1 MRKLLTFLFSCT
13 AICAIAQQSD
23 PPKEADW
30 TKLYRATA
38 TKVNDLVHTK
48 VDVRFDFKKTYMYG
62 KAWIT
67 LKPHF
72 YPTDS
77 LALDAK
83 GMNINKVELV
93 TAGGK
98 IPLKYTYDS
107 LILNIKLNK
116 TYKNNE
122 KYTVYID
129 YVSKPNE
136 LQEKGSAAIN
146 DAKGLYFINP
156 TGEDTTKPTE
166 IWTQGETEANSAW
179 LPTIDKP
186 NQKMTDEIIMTVPDK
201 YVTLSNGRLVSQVK
215 NADGTRTDDWKMDLP
230 HSPYLLFMGVGD
242 YVITKDSYKGKE
254 VSYYV
259 EKKYKNETRKMFG
272 LTPEM
277 MKFFSEKVTGI
288 EYPWNKYAQI
298 VGTDYVSGAMENTTA
313 TLHGGAA
320 QKNSRELIDGNEWET
335 AIAHELFHQWFG
347 DYVTT
352 ESWSNITVNESMA
365 DYSEYLW
372 EEYKYGA
379 DAAGDENYSKM
390 QRYLNNPN
398 DEKKNLVR
406 FYYADKED
414 VFDNVSYPKGGR
426 ILNMLRHYVGD
437 SAFFKSL
444 NLYLNTYKFGNG
456 SAHKLRLAFEQVT
469 GKDLNWY
476 FNQWYFNSGH
486 PKVEINYGYDDAV
499 KKAFVYINQTQD
511 SNKIFKLPLD
521 IDVYTGGNKKRYSVW
536 ATNKADTFSFSVD
549 AKPDWIDVDPDKLT
563 LWQKKDN
570 KTTEGFIDEYKYG
583 KTYVDRREAIN
594 YCGDHKSEP
603 AAMALL
609 KEALNDKHYTLR
621 LRTLNKLATSKLDAE
636 TIATIEKLAKTDENR
651 PVRAAAIDAL
661 SRTKDAKYLPLYIA
675 SVTDSSYSVAGAAL
689 LAVKSLD
696 TAKAISLLPLV
707 KKDCKGRLKLAVDLV
722 DMLTKGDNDFDEIT
736 KGFRDEKNLQKKFDG
751 LSTYIDFLGRVNNT
765 TNFKKGIDEVVAF
778 REKVAQY
785 GAAVPING
793 MLEGLAKNKEDNK
806 AKGGNATDLDAQIAY
821 IKEKLK

>member
-1 MRKLLTFLFSCT
+1 MRKLLTFLFSFT
-13 AICAIAQQSD
+13 VIYSFAQQSD
-23 PPKEADW
+23 PPKETDL
-30 TKLYRATA
+30 TKQYRATA
-38 TKVNDLVHTK
+38 TKINDLIHTK
-48 VDVRFDFKKTYMYG
+48 ADVRFDYKKAYLYG

-93 TAGGK
+93 TGTGK
-98 IPLKYTYDS
+98 LPLKYSYDS

-116 TYKNNE
+116 TYKYGE

-136 LQEKGSAAIN
+136 FTSKGSSAIS

-156 TGEDTTKPTE
+156 TGEDTTKPIE
-166 IWTQGETEANSAW
+166 IWTQGETESNSVW

-201 YVTLSNGRLVSQVK
+201 YVTLSNGKLVSQIK

-230 HSPYLLFMGVGD
+230 HCPYLVFMGVGD
-242 YVITKDSYKGKE
+242 YAIIKDSYKGKE
-254 VSYYV
+254 VNYYV
-259 EKKYKNETRKMFG
+259 EKAYKAEARTMFG

-277 MKFFSEKVTGI
+277 MKFYSEKVTGI
-288 EYPWNKYAQI
+288 EYPWNKYDQM

-313 TLHGGAA
+313 TLHGGSA
-320 QKNSRELIDGNEWET
+320 QKNARELVDGNEWET

-372 EEYKYGA
+372 EEYKYSA
-379 DAAGDENYSKM
+379 DAAGEENYSKM
-390 QRYLNNPN
+390 QRYLNNPE

-406 FYYADKED
+406 FYYNDKED

-456 SAHKLRLAFEQVT
+456 SAHKLRMAFEQVT

-486 PKVEINYGYDDAV
+486 PRVTINYGYNAEA
-499 KKAFVYINQTQD
+499 KKASVYITQKQD
-511 SNKIFKLPLD
+511 SNNIFKLPLD
-521 IDVYTGGNKKRYSVW
+521 IDVYNGTNKKRYSVW
-536 ATNKADTFSFSVD
+536 ATNKTDTFSFDVD
-549 AKPDWIDVDPDKLT
+549 SKPDWIDVDPDKLT

-570 KTTEGFIDEYKYG
+570 KTKEGFINEYKVG

-594 YCGDHKSEP
+594 YCGDHRAEP
-603 AAMALL
+603 AAFALL
-609 KEALNDKHYTLR
+609 KEALNDMHYTLR
-621 LRTLNKLATSKLDAE
+621 LRTLRKIADTTLDAP
-636 TIATIEKLAKTDENR
+636 IVAIVEKLAKTDANKL
-651 PVRAAAIDAL
+651 VRATAIDVLAK
-661 SRTKDAKYLPLYIA
+661 TKDAKFLPFYIA
-675 SVTDSSYSVAGAAL
+675 SVKDSSYSVAGAAL
-689 LAVKSLD
+689 AAVESLD
-696 TAKAISLLPLV
+696 TAKAINLLPIV
-707 KKDCKGRLKLAVDLV
+707 KKDIKGRLKLVVASLE
-722 DMLTKGDNDFDEIT
+722 MLTKGDNDFEEVT
-736 KGFRDEKNLQKKFDG
+736 KGFADQQNLQKKFEG
-751 LSTYIDFLGRVNNT
+751 LSTYINFLGRVNNT
-765 TNFKKGIDEVVAF
+765 ANFKKGVDEVVSF
-778 REKVAQY
+778 REKVAPY
-785 GAAVPING
+785 GGKPPIDEL
-793 MLEGLAKNKEDNK
+793 LEGLVKTKEANKE
-806 AKGGNATDLDAQIAY
+806 KGGNARDLDVQIAY